1 MLDRPLVEGNRPV
14 RVVLAYRRADEKAA
28 RQLDIHGNFVANI
41 QLVGKTALVIGIVNY
56 IIVQA
61 AVGGHGVCVLPA
73 VQVCQHKDVGA
84 VRFLQLVVGD
94 MLNDHI
100 RLLVADDFP
109 RFDNEN
115 LRVQLILGKH
125 KRGDA
130 LQNGGNRGA
139 GQASFLHQL
148 AHKVVAHIAQCH
160 AVSGVLIVVSF
171 DKRLPLLKLLAGGQL
186 GGLLA
191 VFGFDILI
199 SFRESVLPPL
209 PPYVTFITVE
219 RTASI

>member
-28 RQLDIHGNFVANI
+28 GQLDIDGDFVANI
-41 QLVGKTALVIGIVNY
+41 QLVGKTALVVGIVNH

-61 AVGGHGVCVLPA
+61 AVGGHDVYALPA

-84 VRFLQLVVGD
+84 VRFLQPIVGD

-100 RLLVADDFP
+100 RLLVVDDFP
-109 RFDNEN
+109 RLDDKI

-125 KRGDA
+125 QRGNA

-139 GQASFLHQL
+139 GQAGFLHQL
-148 AHKVVAHIAQCH
+148 AHKVVAHITQRH
-160 AVSGVLIVVSF
+160 AVSGVLIVVFF
-171 DKRLPLLKLLAGGQL
+171 DKRLPLLQLLAGGQL

-191 VFGFDILI
+191 VFGFDIYP
-199 SFRESVLPPL
+199 SNTCYP
-209 PPYVTFITVE
+209 
-219 RTASI
+219 